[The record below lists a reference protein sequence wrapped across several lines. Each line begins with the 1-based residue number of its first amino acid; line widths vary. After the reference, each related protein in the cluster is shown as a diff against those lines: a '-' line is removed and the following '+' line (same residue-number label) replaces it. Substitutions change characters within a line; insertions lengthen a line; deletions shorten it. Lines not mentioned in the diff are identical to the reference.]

1 MSWNKFPNH
10 VSKSL
15 LHRLRSNSTIIL
27 SNNNKNDIPEI
38 IFRLPNAEK
47 VGGQAAFKMLFDES

>member
-1 MSWNKFPNH
+1 MSWNKFRNH

-15 LHRLRSNSTIIL
+15 LHRLRSNSTILL

-38 IFRLPNAEK
+38 IFRLPYSEK
-47 VGGQAAFKMLFDES
+47 VGGQVPFKMLFD